1 MFCLWLFVTGSMLLT
16 QQDGPPEMRGM
27 MPPPLRTHLRLA
39 MVEDVSSER
48 IFQKALTT
56 ISRGLEAGR

>member
-1 MFCLWLFVTGSMLLT
+1 MLLT

-27 MPPPLRTHLRLA
+27 MPPPPPPLRTHPRLA